1 MYSTPTDSLSLP
13 QEDTRYAGFWPRFG
27 AGLVDL
33 LILAPVIAA
42 FVWLETV
49 SKTGAVIAHLVL
61 TPLFWAYTLYF
72 HARFGQT
79 PGKMLLKVIILRT
92 DGRRIGWRESWLRS
106 CVDLLFALISLVGT
120 LLALQQISAAEY
132 ATLDWTSQ
140 STRIASLAPS
150 WARAAET
157 AAVVWMFSEFVVLL
171 FNRRRR
177 AIHDYIAG
185 TVVVR
190 QRASSARA

>member
-1 MYSTPTDSLSLP
+1 MSSIPTDSVLLR
-13 QEDTRYAGFWPRFG
+13 EDTQYAGFWPRFG

-33 LILAPVIAA
+33 LILAPAIASSM
-42 FVWLETV
+42 WLDTV
-49 SKTGAVIAHLVL
+49 SKSGAVIALLVL

-79 PGKMLLKVIILRT
+79 PGKMFLKVIILRT

-106 CVDLLFALISLVGT
+106 CVDLLFALISLVDS
-120 LLALQQISAAEY
+120 LLALQQISATEY
-132 ATLDWTSQ
+132 AILDWTSR
-140 STRIASLAPS
+140 STRLASLTPS
-150 WARAAET
+150 WAHAAET
-157 AAVVWMFSEFVVLL
+157 AAVVWMLSEFVVLL